1 MLSLRLMSIPD
12 VESEAATADH
22 RRRYGFRARE
32 PRALVPVW
40 WLLGLLVLAEALHEI
55 FGVGSPNAVFG
66 LGIQGFLLVAATILC
81 LARGVFG
88 HNGRPWLWIGAGL
101 GCWAVGTV
109 AWDVFYSSDPN
120 PPYPSFADVLWLAW
134 YPLIGW
140 GMLQLIN
147 ERVERFELHRWMDGL
162 AVMLVVITP
171 AVALIVQPVAE
182 HTTDDGLAAVVDFS
196 YPILDVLMVGGVLG
210 VCGLL
215 GWRPG
220 RTWVLLGI
228 GCVLIAL
235 ADGVFSVQQARGG
248 LIGGDY
254 DFLWS
259 GGALLVAAAAWASA
273 PGEGTDV
280 EVYGWRAI
288 LLPVAAQLCAAGI
301 QVYALFFSI
310 GRSERLVTLIVLVV
324 ATVQVVISRPRPP
337 SQDTP

>member
-1 MLSLRLMSIPD
+1 MSSPV
-12 VESEAATADH
+12 VESEAATAER
-22 RRRYGFRARE
+22 RRRYGLGGRE
-32 PRALVPVW
+32 PTVLVPVW
-40 WLLGLLVLAEALHEI
+40 WLLGLLLLAEALHEI
-55 FGVGSPNAVFG
+55 FGVVSPNAVFG
-66 LGIQGFLLVAATILC
+66 LGIQGFLLVASTILC
-81 LARGVFG
+81 FARAAYGPKG
-88 HNGRPWLWIGAGL
+88 GRAPWWWIGAGL

-109 AWDVFYSSDPN
+109 GWDVLYSSDPN
-120 PPYPSFADVLWLAW
+120 PPYPSVFDPLWLAW

-140 GMLQLIN
+140 GMVLLIN
-147 ERVERFELHRWMDGL
+147 ERVKRFELHRWMDGL

-171 AVALIVQPVAE
+171 AVALIVQPVAQR
-182 HTTDDGLAAVVDFS
+182 TTDDGLAAVVDFS
-196 YPILDVLMVGGVLG
+196 YPILDVLMVGAVLG

-220 RTWVLLGI
+220 RTWILLGV

-259 GGALLVAAAAWASA
+259 GGALLIAGAAWASA
-273 PGEGTDV
+273 PGESAYV

-301 QVYALFFSI
+301 QVYALFFEV

-324 ATVQVVISRPRPP
+324 ATVQIVISRPRAP
-337 SQDTP
+337 SDEAT

>member
-1 MLSLRLMSIPD
+1 MSISD
-12 VESEAATADH
+12 AESEAATAEH
-22 RRRYGFRARE
+22 RPGLGARE
-32 PRALVPVW
+32 PTVLVPVW
-40 WLLGLLVLAEALHEI
+40 WLLGVLVLAEALHEL
-55 FGVGSPNAVFG
+55 FGVGSPGAVFG

-81 LARGVFG
+81 LARAFYGPKG
-88 HNGRPWLWIGAGL
+88 GRAWLWIGAGL

-109 AWDVFYSSDPN
+109 GWDVLYSSNPN
-120 PPYPSFADVLWLAW
+120 PPFPTVFDPLWLAW

-140 GMLQLIN
+140 GMALLIN
-147 ERVERFELHRWMDGL
+147 ERVKRFELHRWMDGL

-171 AVALIVQPVAE
+171 AVALIVQPVAN
-182 HTTDDGLAAVVDFS
+182 HTADNSLAAVVDFS

-220 RTWVLLGI
+220 RTWVLLGV

-259 GGALLVAAAAWASA
+259 GGALLIAGAAWASA
-273 PGEGTDV
+273 PGDETHG
-280 EVYGWRAI
+280 EAYGWRAI

-324 ATVQVVISRPRPP
+324 ATVQIVISRPRAP
-337 SQDTP
+337 SDDAP